1 MDPDPIEQ
9 VAAELEIRNVL
20 ARLAHLA
27 DDGDL
32 EEYLDNFTED
42 ATWATA
48 GSDQVRRGRDDLL
61 AGALERRSS
70 GIQGPGSGTRH
81 VLTTTAVEVLDSGRA
96 TARSYFLFLD
106 TDDGGGG
113 VAVRLT
119 GRYLDDFRRTPMGWK
134 LAGRRIVTDVNS

>member
-1 MDPDPIEQ
+1 VDPDPIEQ
-9 VAAELEIRNVL
+9 MAAELEIRNVL

-42 ATWATA
+42 ATWANP
-48 GSDQVRRGRDDLL
+48 GSDQVRRGREDLL
-61 AGALERRSS
+61 AGALERRAS

-106 TDDGGGG
+106 TNDDGG
-113 VAVRLT
+113 AVIRLT